1 MSFWQ
6 RLLRSLGLY
15 RSAKVLQLD
24 LPLLQSIQ
32 DLAYQEQRPTEDVA
46 ADLLSIALNQW
57 GIYEADLQYWKSLTP
72 REQEVIALVCQG
84 YSNAAI
90 ASRLSLSLSTI
101 KTHVHNI
108 LRKWNVRSRVDLQG
122 MLAGWDFQSWFEN
135 TH

>member
-1 MSFWQ
+1 MSLWQ

-15 RSAKVLQLD
+15 RSTKVLQLD

-46 ADLLSIALNQW
+46 AELLSIALDQW
-57 GIYEADLQYWKSLTP
+57 GTYEAHLQCWKSLTS
-72 REQEVIALVCQG
+72 REQEVTALVCQG

-90 ASRLSLSLSTI
+90 AVRLSLSLSTI

-108 LRKWNVRSRVDLQG
+108 LKKWGVKSRVDLQG
-122 MLAGWDFQSWFEN
+122 MLTGWDFQSWLE
-135 TH
+135 TIH